1 MSRPPSPSQSIRDP
15 TERWEKI
22 RAEWL
27 STSSSSS
34 SDSVPRKPKDAV
46 FSQRIKTLEE
56 LLRSAN
62 AGETASPPASSSSF
76 GRAGSDAVPNL
87 IETGTASLSLDPKG
101 KARETEPELEEL
113 PDDGFA
119 VGGERR
125 GSTQELKKIS
135 EVSAPVWASRVALL
149 DLSDA
154 ACNVCPGNL
163 SRVQAG
169 QSAQRSVAVVPR
181 RKLGFPFSPP
191 TSLRPSQADPPFYA
205 RRDRLT
211 IRDTSP
217 QIPIASAILR
227 LAVPDFVAFSQLADR
242 RHDPRQLLSL
252 ASRTRPGDASPAR
265 STDTS
270 ARLGRGG
277 RGRRRRYDGR
287 SAGVFAFAI
296 ASRPL
301 VRDEPSRRDSD
312 AV

>member
-1 MSRPPSPSQSIRDP
+1 MRNSSAARTSVQKRFLAELLRFLPTSLHRVDARRANMSRPPSPSQSIRDP
-15 TERWEKI
+15 SERWEQI

-135 EVSAPVWASRVALL
+135 EVSAPVWTSRVALL

-154 ACNVCPGNL
+154 ACNV
-163 SRVQAG
+163 
-169 QSAQRSVAVVPR
+169 AQ
-181 RKLGFPFSPP
+181 GIF
-191 TSLRPSQADPPFYA
+191 
-205 RRDRLT
+205 
-211 IRDTSP
+211 
-217 QIPIASAILR
+217 
-227 LAVPDFVAFSQLADR
+227 LAFKQGRALKEALP
-242 RHDPRQLLSL
+242 LSL
-252 ASRTRPGDASPAR
+252 VVSWASPFLPQPRCVPHRRIPR
-265 STDTS
+265 SMLDVI
-270 ARLGRGG
+270 
-277 RGRRRRYDGR
+277 D
-287 SAGVFAFAI
+287 
-296 ASRPL
+296 
-301 VRDEPSRRDSD
+301 
-312 AV
+312 